1 MHAVMASTS
10 SSPSSTVP
18 TPSFK
23 DHLSYPSDIDPE
35 PTSEQQQPQQ
45 PRQLL
50 KDRIYI
56 GNLHPTV
63 DESVPPPSLFTPS
76 NLIIPLQKVL
86 TPSSLFKVWQSF
98 QARFSLPQDWAPQ
111 RQAPRVCIYR
121 VREQRCKCPSPP
133 PSPPPRLSCVMPAL
147 RTLLLTL
154 AFPFP
159 ITHRMNRPFL
169 KSAIDAV
176 QSPGIR
182 VPVTQPRPVL
192 PCREIK
198 EEADHIALNVGRYE
212 GFNTGP

>member
-1 MHAVMASTS
+1 MHAVIASTS
-10 SSPSSTVP
+10 TPSCSPSSTVP

-50 KDRIYI
+50 KDRLYI

-63 DESVPPPSLFTPS
+63 DESVPPLPLHPS

-98 QARFSLPQDWAPQ
+98 QARFSLPQDRAPQ

-121 VREQRCKCPSPP
+121 VRKQRCKCLSPP

-154 AFPFP
+154 AFPFSRHASHESP
-159 ITHRMNRPFL
+159 SRNLPSMQYNRQG
-169 KSAIDAV
+169 SE
-176 QSPGIR
+176 SPSHNHD
-182 VPVTQPRPVL
+182 
-192 PCREIK
+192 PCI
-198 EEADHIALNVGRYE
+198 HVGRE
-212 GFNTGP
+212 KKRLIISH